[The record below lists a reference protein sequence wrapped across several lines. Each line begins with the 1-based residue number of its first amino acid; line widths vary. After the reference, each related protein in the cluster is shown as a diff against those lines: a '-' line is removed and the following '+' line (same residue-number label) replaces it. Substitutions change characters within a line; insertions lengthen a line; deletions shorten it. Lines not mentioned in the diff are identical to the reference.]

1 MQEQEQEHGGLRQR
15 PRPRLDPVVGK
26 ARKMLGDLLGISTTG
41 RPRGQYTLPPEDLG
55 AGAAPAPLVLVACSG
70 GADSLALAAVAA
82 FLSRRGEIRV
92 GAVIVDHQL
101 QLHSHRVA
109 QATAVTLRGLG
120 LDPVEISTVTV
131 TRGGVGPEAAARHAR
146 YRALDAA
153 ASRLGART
161 VLLGHTLD
169 DQAES
174 VLLGLARGSGT
185 RSLAGIPQ
193 RRGVYLRPFLGL
205 RRTETLDICTAEGLQ
220 PWHDPTNADPAFL
233 RSRVRS
239 RVLPFLEH
247 ELGPGVAQSLYRSAR
262 ILAQDAD
269 YLDEQAAVEYRRLAG
284 EPATAPAA
292 EVQLPEAGLRALPA
306 ALRQRVLALAVVGL
320 GGEQPSFERLLAAET
335 LLARRG
341 SAGPVELAGG
351 VSAFRQP
358 RSRSVPQDSSAYGK
372 LVFRRNA

>member
-1 MQEQEQEHGGLRQR
+1 
-15 PRPRLDPVVGK
+15 
-26 ARKMLGDLLGISTTG
+26 MLGDLLAVSTTG
-41 RPRGQYTLPPEDLG
+41 RPRHRDAATAEAGVARG
-55 AGAAPAPLVLVACSG
+55 AENPAPVPLVLVACSG
-70 GADSLALAAVAA
+70 GPDSLALAAVAA
-82 FLSRRGEIRV
+82 FLRRRGEIRA

-101 QLHSHRVA
+101 QPQSRAVA
-109 QATAVTLRGLG
+109 EATAGMLRGLG
-120 LDPVEISTVTV
+120 LDPVEIRTVTV
-131 TRGGVGPEAAARHAR
+131 SGSGMGPEAAARHAR
-146 YRALDAA
+146 YRALDEAA
-153 ASRLGART
+153 AGLGANT

-185 RSLAGIPQ
+185 RSLAGIRQ

-205 RRTETLDICTAEGLQ
+205 RRDETLEICAAEGLQ

-239 RVLPFLEH
+239 RVLPLLES
-247 ELGPGVAQSLYRSAR
+247 ELGPGIARSLYRSAR

-269 YLDEQAAVEYRRLAG
+269 YLDQQAAAEYRRLVGTQAPIPDAQVPVPG
-284 EPATAPAA
+284 EQVPFSGA
-292 EVQLPEAGLRALPA
+292 EVRLSEDGLRALPA

-320 GGEQPSFERLLAAET
+320 GGEQPSFERLQAAES

-341 SAGPVELAGG
+341 SAGPVELAGN

-358 RSRSVPQDSSAYGK
+358 RSRSVPHDRSGYGK
-372 LVFRRNA
+372 LVFRRNP

>member
-1 MQEQEQEHGGLRQR
+1 MQGP

-26 ARKMLGDLLGISTTG
+26 ARKAVGDLLGVATTG
-41 RPRGQYTLPPEDLG
+41 RLRQEAQRASSGE
-55 AGAAPAPLVLVACSG
+55 ARPLILVACSG
-70 GADSLALAAVAA
+70 GPDSLALAAVAA
-82 FLSRRGEIRV
+82 FLGRRGEIRV

-101 QLHSHRVA
+101 QPHSRAVA
-109 QATAVTLRGLG
+109 EATAGILRGIG
-120 LDPVEISTVTV
+120 LDPVEISSVTSTQV
-131 TRGGVGPEAAARHAR
+131 GTGPEAAARHAR
-146 YRALDAA
+146 YAALDEAA
-153 ASRLGART
+153 ARLNART

-193 RRGVYLRPFLGL
+193 RRRIYLRPFLGL
-205 RRTETLDICTAEGLQ
+205 RRTETLQICAAEGLQ
-220 PWHDPTNADPAFL
+220 PWHDPTNDDPVFL
-233 RSRVRS
+233 RSRVRT
-239 RVLPFLEH
+239 RVLPYLED
-247 ELGPGVAQSLYRSAR
+247 ELGPGIAQSLYRSAR

-269 YLDEQAAVEYRRLAG
+269 YLDQQAAVEYHRLSEVHG
-284 EPATAPAA
+284 TDSAA
-292 EVQLPEAGLRALPA
+292 SREVRISEEDLRALPA

-320 GGEQPSFERLLAAET
+320 GGEQPSFERLLAAEA

-351 VSAFRQP
+351 VSVYRQP
-358 RSRSVPQDSSAYGK
+358 RRASVPQDRSGYGK